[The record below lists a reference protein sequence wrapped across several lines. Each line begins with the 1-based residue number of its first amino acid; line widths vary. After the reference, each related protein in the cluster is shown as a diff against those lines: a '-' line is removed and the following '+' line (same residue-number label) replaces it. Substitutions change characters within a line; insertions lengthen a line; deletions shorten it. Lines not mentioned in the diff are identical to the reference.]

1 MYYIFRLVEIDVHIS
16 KDELYKLES
25 NVKVKTDD
33 IFSMDVDEDNMHGN
47 INNTNAECFS
57 HTLDICLLRIF
68 AFMKTM
74 CHNIDDSLL

>member
-25 NVKVKTDD
+25 NLKVEIDN
-33 IFSMDVDEDNMHGN
+33 IFSMDVDEDNIHGN
-47 INNTNAECFS
+47 INKTKPECFS

-68 AFMKTM
+68 AFMKTT
-74 CHNIDDSLL
+74 CHNIDDSIL